1 MKANGFPPLIVHLNN
16 TTLLLGFSALHEDI
30 DSPRQGRRLD
40 ATNRSP
46 GSGRDVPMVAAEDLS
61 KSLSSLN
68 ESTGRT
74 GTDPKASTPPKT
86 AQKDKLPKEST

>member
-1 MKANGFPPLIVHLNN
+1 MCFSSLSVHLNYVP
-16 TTLLLGFSALHEDI
+16 LSLGFSALHEDI
-30 DSPRQGRRLD
+30 DSPRPGRRLE

-46 GSGRDVPMVAAEDLS
+46 GSGHNIPMVAAEDLS

-74 GTDPKASTPPKT
+74 ETGSKV
-86 AQKDKLPKEST
+86 QKDKLQKETAL

>member
-1 MKANGFPPLIVHLNN
+1 MHLNYV
-16 TTLLLGFSALHEDI
+16 LLPLGFSALHEDI
-30 DSPRQGRRLD
+30 DSPRPGRRME

-46 GSGRDVPMVAAEDLS
+46 GSGQDVPMVAAEDLS

-74 GTDPKASTPPKT
+74 EKDSKASTPLRT
-86 AQKDKLPKEST
+86 AQKDKLLKETTS

>member
-1 MKANGFPPLIVHLNN
+1 MHLNYAP
-16 TTLLLGFSALHEDI
+16 LPLGFSALHEDI
-30 DSPRQGRRLD
+30 DSPRPGRRVE

-46 GSGRDVPMVAAEDLS
+46 GPGLNIPMVAAEDLS

-74 GTDPKASTPPKT
+74 ETDSK
-86 AQKDKLPKEST
+86 AQKDKLQKETTS